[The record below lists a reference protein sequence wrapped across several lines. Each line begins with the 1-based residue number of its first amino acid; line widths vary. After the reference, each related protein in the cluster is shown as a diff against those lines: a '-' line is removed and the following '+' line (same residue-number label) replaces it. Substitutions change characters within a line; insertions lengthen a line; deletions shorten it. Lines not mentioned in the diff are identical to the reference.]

1 MVKIGKEITE
11 EELQERL
18 SSNNMND
25 VDKNDNILNALFF
38 FRYKDYYPGTIIYLD
53 KGEKVSSVIDMI
65 DLNVE
70 KLGIRYYQMGDYRTR
85 TVNLL
90 DDPIDLT
97 NVKFERFPNLK
108 VLDIQWTSIG
118 INNDT
123 LNNCKNLESLNLAT
137 PLDYPFDENNC
148 SSLYTLTN
156 LKRLDISGWG
166 GPKVGEGFYKFAKE
180 GHDNK
185 KFEYNYFV

>member
-1 MVKIGKEITE
+1 MVKIGKEITN

-18 SSNNMND
+18 SSNDMND
-25 VDKNDNILNALFF
+25 VDKNDNMLNGLFF
-38 FRYKDYYPGTIIYLD
+38 SRYKDYYPGTIIYLD
-53 KGEKVSSVIDMI
+53 KGEKVSSVIDMV
-65 DLNVE
+65 DQNVE
-70 KLGIRYYQMGDYRTR
+70 KLGIRYYQMGDYTKR
-85 TVNLL
+85 TVDLL
-90 DDPIDLT
+90 NDPIDLT
-97 NVKFERFPNLK
+97 DVKFERFPNLK

-166 GPKVGEGFYKFAKE
+166 QPKVGEGFYKFAKE
-180 GHDNK
+180 GYRDK